1 MTGEAFRRES
11 LLSFGSQSS
20 SGGTL
25 TALTVLCRYRRRYWS
40 ADNGEEDAMCT
51 CLILE
56 MGYDGVKEKEVAEC
70 SDSSRAKRT
79 ARDADLL
86 RYAMVDLFRRKNE
99 VGGGREVIAMD
110 ADLLRYAMVDLLLRY
125 AMVDLSRIKL

>member
-1 MTGEAFRRES
+1 
-11 LLSFGSQSS
+11 
-20 SGGTL
+20 
-25 TALTVLCRYRRRYWS
+25 
-40 ADNGEEDAMCT
+40 
-51 CLILE
+51 

>member
-1 MTGEAFRRES
+1 
-11 LLSFGSQSS
+11 
-20 SGGTL
+20 
-25 TALTVLCRYRRRYWS
+25 
-40 ADNGEEDAMCT
+40 MCT

-99 VGGGREVIAMD
+99 VVVIGRDKRSHEF
-110 ADLLRYAMVDLLLRY
+110 
-125 AMVDLSRIKL
+125 